1 MCRRSATYRPLK
13 TLAVLG
19 ATAFF
24 LVACGGGGGNGK
36 PTPPDPTP
44 PGNGEQQMRITPLRE
59 YGSIAYGIRAA
70 AGSEGGRS
78 TQVTITTTS
87 TGTSR
92 SAARDTALAKCRT
105 GCGTESACRSSCR
118 EVLRFRNA
126 CGASASGGGSDAGYL
141 FDGVG
146 WGASESVAERNA
158 IAACNRAAS
167 TKEGASGNE
176 SCKIIDDVG
185 NAFCAKAGSATP
197 SGEASTIAAA
207 SHWTPGSTPT
217 PTSGPGSAPTPTS
230 GNSYGSIAIAISGSS
245 WGDGSFGSGNSQS
258 SARNDA
264 LARCRQVA
272 SSSSNC
278 QEVLWFQNACGSTA
292 ISEDN
297 SRIGVGWDESESEA
311 GSKAIAACRTAGGQ
325 GCRVRTST
333 AGAPSTF
340 CAKSG
345 SAAPTGQASPV
356 PPRPTSTTR
365 EEPEPTR
372 EEPEPETRTPT
383 QTDSRSITFTFV
395 DACNDG
401 RRVNIRF
408 FEAVAGRNTG
418 HQWPGGRQFWS
429 TTGYNRTNSQPLAC
443 RSGTQVCYGAQ
454 IDGTRTYFGAGFDG
468 NESCSACCYT
478 CGGGDPRTLRFGCP
492 S

>member
-1 MCRRSATYRPLK
+1 MMCRRSATYRPLK

-44 PGNGEQQMRITPLRE
+44 PENGEQQMRITPLVE

-70 AGSEGGRS
+70 GGSEGGRS
-78 TQVTITTTS
+78 NQLAFTNTS

-126 CGASASGGGSDAGYL
+126 CGASASGGGADAGYQ

-167 TKEGASGNE
+167 TKGGASGNE

-197 SGEASTIAAA
+197 SGEASTIAAI

-217 PTSGPGSAPTPTS
+217 PTSG
-230 GNSYGSIAIAISGSS
+230 NSYGSYAFSISGPA
-245 WGDGSFGSGNSQS
+245 WGIGGSGVGNSQS
-258 SARNDA
+258 SARNAA
-264 LARCRQVA
+264 LARCRQRA
-272 SSSSNC
+272 SSRSSSPDC
-278 QEVLWFQNACGSTA
+278 QEVLWFQNACGSSA
-292 ISEDN
+292 ISQDN
-297 SRIGVGWDESESEA
+297 SRIGVDWGESESDA
-311 GSKAIAACRTAGGQ
+311 RSKAIAACRTAGGQ
-325 GCRVRTST
+325 GCQVQTSSDGD
-333 AGAPSTF
+333 AFAF

-345 SAAPTGQASPV
+345 SAAPTGQASRI
-356 PPRPTSTTR
+356 PPRPTSTMR
-365 EEPEPTR
+365 EEPEPEPESEPTR
-372 EEPEPETRTPT
+372 EEPEPTA
-383 QTDSRSITFTFV
+383 SSIGITVV
-395 DACNDG
+395 DVCNDG
-401 RRVNIRF
+401 RNVVFRF
-408 FEAVAGRNTG
+408 FEATD
-418 HQWPGGRQFWS
+418 PGGRTAQR
-429 TTGYNRTNSQPLAC
+429 TGRRWPSISNEVYVTAGLNSPRMSRLSCRPGIYAC
-443 RSGTQVCYGAQ
+443 FGGE
-454 IDGTRTYFGAGFDG
+454 IEGTRMVFDAGLDG
-468 NESCSACCYT
+468 SRSCTDCCYE
-478 CGGGDPRTLRFGCP
+478 CGDTDTIRLGCR
-492 S
+492 

>member
-1 MCRRSATYRPLK
+1 MCRRSVTYKPLK

-36 PTPPDPTP
+36 PDPTP
-44 PGNGEQQMRITPLRE
+44 PENGEQQMRITPLRE

-78 TQVTITTTS
+78 TQAIITTTS

-158 IAACNRAAS
+158 TAACNRAAS

-207 SHWTPGSTPT
+207 SYWTPGSTPT
-217 PTSGPGSAPTPTS
+217 PTSG
-230 GNSYGSIAIAISGSS
+230 NSYGSLAFSMSSSS
-245 WGDGSFGSGNSQS
+245 WGTAGNARSNSQS
-258 SARNDA
+258 SARNAA
-264 LARCRQVA
+264 LAMCRQRA
-272 SSSSNC
+272 SSRSSSPDC
-278 QEVLWFQNACGSTA
+278 QEFLWFRNACGSSA
-292 ISEDN
+292 ISQDN
-297 SRIGVGWDESESEA
+297 SRIGAGWGESESEA
-311 GSKAIAACRTAGGQ
+311 GSKAIAACHTAGGQ
-325 GCRVRTST
+325 GCQVQTSS
-333 AGAPSTF
+333 AGRPGTF

-345 SAAPTGQASPV
+345 SATPTGQASRIPA
-356 PPRPTSTTR
+356 RPTSSTR
-365 EEPEPTR
+365 EEPEPDYGAIYHGKSTGGRWAWGAANRTTPSAALAAARTR
-372 EEPEPETRTPT
+372 CNGYLGETCRRVSFSFGPNRCGALAVSRNADFYGHASAGTS
-383 QTDSRSITFTFV
+383 QAARNSATDSCENN
-395 DACNDG
+395 A
-401 RRVNIRF
+401 
-408 FEAVAGRNTG
+408 TG
-418 HQWPGGRQFWS
+418 NSRGTCHIP
-429 TTGYNRTNSQPLAC
+429 TTS
-443 RSGTQVCYGAQ
+443 
-454 IDGTRTYFGAGFDG
+454 
-468 NESCSACCYT
+468 
-478 CGGGDPRTLRFGCP
+478 GGDPAVLCVGTAR
-492 S
+492 

>member
-24 LVACGGGGGNGK
+24 LVACGGNGK
-36 PTPPDPTP
+36 PDPTPPDPTP
-44 PGNGEQQMRITPLRE
+44 PDNGEQQMRITPPVE

-70 AGSEGGRS
+70 GGREGDRS
-78 TQVTITTTS
+78 TQLAFTTQN

-105 GCGTESACRSSCR
+105 GCGTESACRNSCR
-118 EVLRFRNA
+118 EVLMFRNA

-158 IAACNRAAS
+158 TAACNRAAS

-176 SCKIIDDVG
+176 SCRIIDDVG
-185 NAFCAKAGSATP
+185 NAFCAKAGTATP
-197 SGEASTIAAA
+197 SGEASTIPAA
-207 SHWTPGSTPT
+207 SYWTPGSTPT
-217 PTSGPGSAPTPTS
+217 PTSG
-230 GNSYGSIAIAISGSS
+230 NSYGSFAFSMSSSS
-245 WGDGSFGSGNSQS
+245 WGAAGSAGGNSHS
-258 SARNDA
+258 SARNAA
-264 LARCRQVA
+264 LANCRRFA
-272 SSSSNC
+272 SPNPNPNC
-278 QEVLWFQNACGSTA
+278 QEVLWFQNACGSLAT
-292 ISEDN
+292 SQDD
-297 SRIGVGWDESESEA
+297 SRQGAGWGESESDA

-325 GCRVRTST
+325 GCRVRTSSD
-333 AGAPSTF
+333 GSPVTF

-345 SAAPTGQASPV
+345 SAAPTGQASRI
-356 PPRPTSTTR
+356 PPRPTSTVR

-418 HQWPGGRQFWS
+418 HQWPGGGQFWS

-454 IDGTRTYFGAGFDG
+454 IDGARTYFGAGFDG

-478 CGGGDPRTLRFGCP
+478 CGGGDPRTLRFSCP
-492 S
+492 P